1 VGAGVAG
8 NAVGEGAGV
17 EAIGSRKVDG
27 GAGGISVE
35 W

>member
-1 VGAGVAG
+1 VAG
-8 NAVGEGAGV
+8 NVAGEGAGV
-17 EAIGSRKVDG
+17 EAIGSRKLDG